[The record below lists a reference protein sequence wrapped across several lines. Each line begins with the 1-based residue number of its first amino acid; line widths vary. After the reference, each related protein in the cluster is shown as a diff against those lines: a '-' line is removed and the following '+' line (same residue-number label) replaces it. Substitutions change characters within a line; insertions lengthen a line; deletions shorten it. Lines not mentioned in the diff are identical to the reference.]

1 MRRSPLVLFALV
13 LALAGCQDPE
23 GPDGVSF
30 TPPSSV
36 TAADYTLE
44 VTASGDQVVAGDE
57 VTFTA
62 RLLDPDG
69 ADVTEQYD
77 IRTEI
82 SPSLGVMFDGGGVYR
97 FTNTDTYTYFAQ
109 ADVRGATIVGA
120 AQVAVLSGPAFSLD
134 IELDVP
140 ITMAGVPVGVTTEV
154 TDAYGNE
161 ASGEVL
167 LTAEAP
173 ATVSSTNEVMSETIG
188 SFVVTGELVGTDATD
203 TDSLTVM
210 AAEPAS
216 LDITLSSYDVE
227 KGDGII
233 VNVDVR
239 DQFGNPSDE
248 VPDLTTDPAPG
259 TVAWGNFVR
268 FDDEGFFTVHADI
281 AAYGLHDEDGPVL
294 VDSSGPSIRVTTPA
308 RGIEIPSSDGPT
320 VLVSGSVSDAWT
332 GVVSVEINGA
342 PATLLAGGLFEFD
355 MTPEPGLNEISLVAV
370 DGDGNV
376 SDHHQTFLWG
386 EFNPMG
392 NPQEDG
398 ILARLNE
405 GAIDTIEGMAETLFD
420 PQALVAGFINQP
432 LWNNSQ
438 QTCINIWPFGNQ
450 CVTWWNLNAGIT
462 SATLG
467 QIAVDLDAQN
477 GYLDFFA
484 SISPFSIGGGIWGQI
499 FPSISFLTINV
510 NLGLEASASSAQI
523 WSDVSLWVNSSN
535 EIQVGMANTSVGLP
549 GFGMQIYGAGILG
562 DVLNPVLGWLS
573 PIFQGLMETILPP
586 VLEAQLPTI
595 IEDALAGIA
604 IETTIPLLGTDL
616 DIGALPQD
624 IDIDVDGMTI
634 ALESIV
640 SALPG
645 PNAPASLGAW
655 NRSDYVLPTYGATPD
670 FSLSMADNFVN
681 QLLHSVWQA
690 GVIDFSMD
698 SSELGLDLTDLQDF
712 LPLTT
717 IEFETLPLLPPV
729 VGPSSSGG
737 DLLELGLGDMMV
749 NVYGDPGGTYGLM
762 MQLAVTL
769 TADASITIDSNSEIQ
784 FGVQN
789 PVVSMSFVTSD
800 WPDLNGEVAEDLM
813 DAVVDLLVPQLTSTL
828 SGLGGIPIPELPG
841 FTLGSPNIF
850 REASPAYYITAS
862 GNLVLL
868 P

>member
-1 MRRSPLVLFALV
+1 MRRSLLPFLVVLF
-13 LALAGCQDPE
+13 ALAGCQDPE
-23 GPDGVSF
+23 DPGGVSF
-30 TPPSSV
+30 TPPSSI

-44 VTASGDQVVAGDE
+44 VTASTAQAAAGDE

-62 RLLDPDG
+62 QLLDPEG

-109 ADVRGATIVGA
+109 ATVRGATIVGA
-120 AQVAVLSGPAFSLD
+120 AQVVVLSGPGLSVD

-140 ITMAGVPVGVTTEV
+140 ITIAGVPVGVTAEV
-154 TDAYGNE
+154 SDAWGNE
-161 ASGEVL
+161 ASGDVVF
-167 LTAEAP
+167 TVDAP
-173 ATVSSTNEVMSETIG
+173 ATITSADEVLSETTG
-188 SFVVTGELVGTDATD
+188 NFTVTGSLVGSDATD
-203 TDSLTVM
+203 TDALTVM

-216 LDITLSSYDVE
+216 LDISLSSYDVE

-239 DQFGNPSDE
+239 DQFGNPSDV
-248 VPDLTTDPAPG
+248 VPTLSTDPAPG
-259 TVAWGNFVR
+259 TVAWGTFVR
-268 FDDEGFFTVHADI
+268 FDDEGFFTVNADI
-281 AAYGLHDEDGPVL
+281 PAYSLHDDDGPVL
-294 VDSSGPSIRVTTPA
+294 VDSTGPSIRVTTPA
-308 RGIEIPSSDGPT
+308 RGAEIPSSDGPT

-332 GVVSVEINGA
+332 GVVSVEINGGA
-342 PATLLAGGLFEFD
+342 ATLMAGGLFEYI
-355 MTPEPGLNEISLVAV
+355 MTPEQGLNEIELVAV

-392 NPQEDG
+392 TPQEDG

-405 GAIDTIEGMAETLFD
+405 GAIDTIEGMAESLFD
-420 PQALVAGFINQP
+420 PQALVAGFVNQP

-450 CVTWWNLNAGIT
+450 CVTWWNINAGIT

-467 QIAVDLDAQN
+467 QIAIDLDAQN

-484 SISPFSIGGGIWGQI
+484 SISPFAIGGGIWGQI

-510 NLGLEASASSAQI
+510 NLGLEAAASSAQI
-523 WSDVSLWVNSSN
+523 WSDVSLWVNSTN

-562 DVLNPVLGWLS
+562 DVLNPLLGWLS
-573 PIFQGLMETILPP
+573 PIFQGLMEAILPP
-586 VLEAQLPTI
+586 VLEAQLPVI
-595 IEDALAGIA
+595 IEDALAGINIA
-604 IETTIPLLGTDL
+604 TTIPLLGADL
-616 DIGALPQD
+616 DIEALPQD
-624 IDIDVDGMTI
+624 IDIDVNGMTI

-640 SALPG
+640 SAPPG
-645 PNAPASLGAW
+645 PAAPATLGSW
-655 NRSDYVLPTYGATPD
+655 NRSDYTLPTYGITPD
-670 FSLSMADNFVN
+670 FDLSMADNFVN
-681 QLLHSVWQA
+681 QLLHAVWQA

-698 SSELGLDLTDLQDF
+698 SSALGLDLASLQDF

-729 VGPSSSGG
+729 VGPSANG

-749 NVYGDPGGTYGLM
+749 NVYGDPGGQYGLM

-769 TADASITIDSNSEIQ
+769 TADASLTIDANNLIQ

-789 PVVSMSFVTSD
+789 PVVVMSYVTSD

-813 DAVVDLLVPQLTSTL
+813 DAVVDLLVPVLTDTL
-828 SGLGGIPIPELPG
+828 GGIGGIPIPELPG
-841 FTLGSPNIF
+841 FTLGSPSIF
-850 REASPAYYITAS
+850 REASPAYYITAA
-862 GNLVLL
+862 GDLVLI

>member
-1 MRRSPLVLFALV
+1 MRRMLVTFMVALI
-13 LALAGCQDPE
+13 ALSGCSDPDV
-23 GPDGVSF
+23 PDGVSF
-30 TPPSSV
+30 TPPSSIS
-36 TAADYTLE
+36 AADYTLE
-44 VTASGDQVVAGDE
+44 VTASTPQAVAGEE

-82 SPSLGVMFDGGGVYR
+82 SPSLGVMFDGAGLYR

-109 ADVRGATIVGA
+109 TEVRGATLVAA
-120 AQVAVLSGPAFSLD
+120 AQVLILSGPAFAID
-134 IELDVP
+134 VELDVP
-140 ITMAGVPVGVTTEV
+140 ITMAGVPVGVTAEV
-154 TDAYGNE
+154 TDAWGNE
-161 ASGEVL
+161 ASGEVVFS
-167 LTAEAP
+167 ADAP
-173 ATVSSTNEVMSETIG
+173 ATVSATNEVASEMIG
-188 SFVVTGELVGTDATD
+188 HFEVLGALVGTDATD
-203 TDSLTVM
+203 SDTLTVM

-216 LDITLSSYDVE
+216 LDISLSSYDVE

-233 VNVDVR
+233 VNIDVR

-248 VPDLTTDPAPG
+248 MPELSTDPGVG
-259 TVAWGNFVR
+259 TLAWGSFVR

-281 AAYGLHDEDGPVL
+281 PAYSLHDEDGPVL
-294 VDSSGPSIRVTTPA
+294 VDSTGPSIRVTTPA

-342 PATLLAGGLFEFD
+342 PATLIAGGLFEYS
-355 MTPEPGLNEISLVAV
+355 MTPEQGLNEIELVAV

-376 SDHHQTFLWG
+376 SDHHQTYLWG

-392 NPQEDG
+392 SPQEDG

-405 GAIDTIEGMAETLFD
+405 GAIDTIEGMAESLFD

-432 LWNNSQ
+432 LWSNSQ

-450 CVTWWNLNAGIT
+450 CVTWWNINAGIT

-467 QIAVDLDAQN
+467 SIVIDLDAQN

-484 SISPFSIGGGIWGQI
+484 SISPFAIGGGIWGQI
-499 FPSISFLTINV
+499 FPSISFLTINI
-510 NLGLEASASSAQI
+510 NLGMEAAANSAQI

-535 EIQVGMANTSVGLP
+535 EIKVAMANTSVGLP
-549 GFGMQIYGAGILG
+549 GFGLSIYGGGILG
-562 DVLNPVLGWLS
+562 DVLNLVLGWLS
-573 PIFQGLMETILPP
+573 PIFQALMETILPP
-586 VLEAQLPTI
+586 VLESQMPVI

-624 IDIDVDGMTI
+624 IDIDDDGMTI

-640 SALPG
+640 SAAPG
-645 PNAPASLGAW
+645 ASAPATLGAW
-655 NRSDYVLPTYGATPD
+655 NRSDYTLPVYGATPD
-670 FSLSMADNFVN
+670 FDLSMADNFVN

-698 SSELGLDLTDLQDF
+698 STALGLDLASLQDIV
-712 LPLTT
+712 PLTT

-729 VGPSSSGG
+729 VGPSAAGG

-769 TADASITIDSNSEIQ
+769 TADASLTIDAANLIQ
-784 FGVQN
+784 FGVQS
-789 PVVSMSFVTSD
+789 PVVSMSYVTSD
-800 WPDLNGEVAEDLM
+800 WPELNGEVAEDLM
-813 DAVVDLLVPQLTSTL
+813 DAVVDLIVPMLTDTL
-828 SGLGGIPIPELPG
+828 SGIGGIPIPELPG
-841 FTLGSPNIF
+841 FTLGSPSIF
-850 REASPAYYITAS
+850 REPAPAYYITAA
-862 GNLVLL
+862 GNLVLI

>member
-1 MRRSPLVLFALV
+1 MRRSLLALLVLTF
-13 LALAGCQDPE
+13 ALAGCPE
-23 GPDGVSF
+23 SEEPDGVSF
-30 TPPSSV
+30 TPPSST

-44 VTASGDQVVAGDE
+44 VTASTAQAQAGDE
-57 VTFTA
+57 VTFAT

-69 ADVTEQYD
+69 TDITAEYD

-82 SPSLGVMFDGGGVYR
+82 SPSLGVLFDGGGVYR

-109 ADVRGATIVGA
+109 ATVRGATVVGA
-120 AQVAVLSGPAFSLD
+120 AQVDILSGPAFSLD
-134 IELDVP
+134 VELDVP
-140 ITMAGVPVGVTTEV
+140 ITIAGVPVGVSAV
-154 TDAYGNE
+154 VSDAWGNE
-161 ASGEVL
+161 ASGDV
-167 LTAEAP
+167 AFSVDAP

-188 SFVVTGELVGTDATD
+188 SYTVVGELVGTDATD
-203 TDSLTVM
+203 SDNLTVM
-210 AAEPAS
+210 PAEPAS
-216 LDITLSSYDVE
+216 LDISLSSYDVE
-227 KGDGII
+227 KGDGVI
-233 VNVDVR
+233 VNIDVR

-248 VPDLTTDPAPG
+248 MPDLTTDPGVG

-268 FDDEGFFTVHADI
+268 FDDEGFFNVMADI
-281 AAYGLHDEDGPVL
+281 PAYGLHDEDGPVL
-294 VDSSGPSIRVTTPA
+294 VDSTGPSIRVTTPA
-308 RGIEIPSSDGPT
+308 RGAEIPSSDGPT
-320 VLVSGSVSDAWT
+320 VLVTGSVSDAWT

-342 PATLLAGGLFEFD
+342 PATLMAGGLFEYA
-355 MTPEPGLNEISLVAV
+355 MTPEQGLNEIELVSV

-420 PQALVAGFINQP
+420 PQAIVSGFINQP
-432 LWNNSQ
+432 LWSNSQ

-484 SISPFSIGGGIWGQI
+484 SISPFAVGGGLWGQI
-499 FPSISFLTINV
+499 FPSVSFLTINV
-510 NLGLEASASSAQI
+510 NLGLEASSNAAEI
-523 WSDVSLWVNSSN
+523 WSDVSLWVNSQN
-535 EIQVGMANTSVGLP
+535 EIQVGMANTSVSLP
-549 GFGMQIYGAGILG
+549 GFSLQIYGAGILG
-562 DVLNPVLGWLS
+562 DVLNVVLGWLS
-573 PIFQGLMETILPP
+573 PLFETLMETILPP
-586 VLEAQLPTI
+586 VLESQLPTI
-595 IEDALAGIA
+595 IEDALAGINIA
-604 IETTIPLLGTDL
+604 TTIPLMGTDL
-616 DIGALPQD
+616 DIEALPQD

-640 SALPG
+640 SAQPG
-645 PNAPASLGAW
+645 ANAPATLGSW
-655 NRSDYVLPTYGATPD
+655 RRSDYTLPTYGATPD
-670 FSLSMADNFVN
+670 FDLSMADNFVN

-690 GVIDFSMD
+690 GVIDLSMD
-698 SSELGLDLTDLQDF
+698 STELGLDLTALQDF

-717 IEFETLPLLPPV
+717 IEFETMPLLPPV

-737 DLLELGLGDMMV
+737 DLLELGIGDMLV

-762 MQLAVTL
+762 MQLAVTF
-769 TADASITIDSNSEIQ
+769 TADASLTIDANNEIQ
-784 FGVQN
+784 FGVSN
-789 PVVSMSFVTSD
+789 PVVIMSYVTSD

-813 DAVVDLLVPQLTSTL
+813 DAVVDLLVPMLTDML
-828 SGLGGIPIPELPG
+828 GGIGGIPIPELPG
-841 FTLGSPNIF
+841 FTLGTPSIF
-850 REASPAYYITAS
+850 REPAPAYYITAA
-862 GNLVLL
+862 GDLVLV